1 MKTYQ
6 GDEHWRPD
14 HNVYEFDQHGSA
26 HVRSVSV
33 VSQNVCAPCN
43 GGNSPMYLNAQML
56 ILKKKELSVKLLA
69 LLSLMRIVI
78 ERLRGDSDEE
88 AESNIS
94 HNKPFKSR
102 AVGSDNGN

>member
-56 ILKKKELSVKLLA
+56 IFKKKRTLSQIIGFA
-69 LLSLMRIVI
+69 VI
-78 ERLRGDSDEE
+78 DEDSDRK
-88 AESNIS
+88 A
-94 HNKPFKSR
+94 K
-102 AVGSDNGN
+102 GGL